1 MFEYTRPTAINMAG
15 CCLGWAG
22 TSSTGSHM
30 QLVSG
35 AGVNDVHKQGML
47 GFGRKPSP
55 SALPDACLHTVAVS
69 PIKHSS
75 MLQMTRTNANDNA
88 LLIIYVLV

>member
-15 CCLGWAG
+15 CCWAG
-22 TSSTGSHM
+22 TSFTGSHM

-35 AGVNDVHKQGML
+35 AGVNDVRKQGML

-55 SALPDACLHTVAVS
+55 SVVAL
-69 PIKHSS
+69 
-75 MLQMTRTNANDNA
+75 
-88 LLIIYVLV
+88 